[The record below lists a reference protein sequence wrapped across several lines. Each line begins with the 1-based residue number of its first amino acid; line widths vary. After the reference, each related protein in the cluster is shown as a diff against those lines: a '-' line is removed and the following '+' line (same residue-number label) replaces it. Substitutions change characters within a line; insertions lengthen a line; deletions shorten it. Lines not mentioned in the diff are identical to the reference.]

1 MVRVFAAAVAV
12 GPGPPT
18 VRPVPAPDVAA
29 PAAGCRPRSG
39 DLRRALLAVSV
50 LDDLD
55 LLPSDDAVVM
65 PVPGAARGGQV
76 LVLPVATATDVLG
89 GWDPT
94 SQQARL
100 RLRSWLRA
108 HRALAA
114 APHPAAFLREKVRA
128 LAVTHDGLWYPGA
141 ALAGAWVRARLL
153 GGALE
158 AGLGMVGTD
167 ESGVAVPLWPDL
179 PAAAGLG
186 RDEGDALWASAG
198 EHALRMGALAAR
210 RLARDTAAPRGA
222 TRGSGGT
229 RTLRPVGGCDVP
241 TLLATGPVRAQVVAD
256 DPVGAVALSVPDRTR
271 GWFGPGHVDPAF
283 VAAAWSATEP
293 AARGVASPLLVTAD
307 EVARP

>member
-1 MVRVFAAAVAV
+1 M
-12 GPGPPT
+12 
-18 VRPVPAPDVAA
+18 PAPLDVAA
-29 PAAGCRPRSG
+29 PAADHRSHAG

-55 LLPSDDAVVM
+55 LVPADDAVVM

-76 LVLPVATATDVLG
+76 LRLPVATASAVLG
-89 GWDPT
+89 GWSPT
-94 SQQARL
+94 SLQARL
-100 RLRSWLRA
+100 RLRSWLRT

-114 APHPAAFLREKVRA
+114 APHPAALLRERVRA
-128 LAVTHDGLWYPGA
+128 LALPHDGAWHPGV
-141 ALAGAWVRARLL
+141 ALASAWVRARVL

-158 AGLGMVGTD
+158 VGLGVMGAD
-167 ESGVAVPLWPDL
+167 ESSAAVPLWPDL
-179 PAAAGLG
+179 PAAAGL
-186 RDEGDALWASAG
+186 DQDQTDALWASAG

-210 RLARDTAAPRGA
+210 RLARDAPAPGA
-222 TRGSGGT
+222 RQGARTT

-241 TLLATGPVRAQVVAD
+241 TLLATGPVRAQVVAGD
-256 DPVGAVALSVPDRTR
+256 RAGMVAVSVPDRTR
-271 GWFGPGHVDPAF
+271 GWFDARHVDPAF